1 MTKREEYLAAY
12 RKGELLQVLA
22 APSAGDLEER
32 ARLVAELHNEGAINF
47 LGACCSN
54 ELDALDNTSV
64 FRLQSVFDRALPQME
79 CTVEDASAACD
90 KLYEKVE
97 GNHAA
102 GSFYHTLQ
110 KWLEQDL
117 RRVEEGLALVRAK
130 AITRSGTT
138 QSALL
143 AGAAHD
149 RDRFAAEAIELSR
162 EPDEGI
168 RIDAIRSLGMIPLED
183 EDATLPSVLNR
194 LEEVVNSPHSDVD
207 AGFAT
212 QAALQIL
219 VRIGAPVAHQVE
231 QLFAKACRNPN
242 PATLRAVAIGLT
254 LNPSSFSESL
264 LDKSVEALKCV
275 DAGDDQT
282 IQCINR
288 ALYRWDFDRDRAR
301 VLALLMG
308 LIGRSESPIDLEKLD
323 NVKHKFRRCSGE
335 VLGWYII
342 HLFLPGNPRLAHA
355 ASTLIPFKG
364 VPEGLDVNLSVF
376 SLDPPWIAY
385 LARKIVGYC
394 RLNSGSAATLL
405 LSCLRAVSQ
414 QHRDEV
420 EDLVYDHFLLNF
432 PGAIE
437 QMTAGLGKKDPA
449 RASVCRLSKRIDGYL
464 GEIKKIDPC
473 DAFHPSER
481 KLALQFQHQQ
491 VQMEAAQR
499 EAQKESLFLHI
510 FPVATM
516 LYGTRVISYTQPAG
530 GQEPVR
536 QERELMR
543 HTVQVDLPRMEQIDP
558 VGHHYWINKFRTEKP
573 PS

>member
-64 FRLQSVFDRALPQME
+64 FRLQSVFDRALPQIE

-97 GNHAA
+97 GNLAA

-117 RRVEEGLALVRAK
+117 RRIEEGLALVRAK

-138 QSALL
+138 QSVLL

-162 EPDEGI
+162 ESDEGI

-183 EDATLPSVLNR
+183 EDAILPLVLNR
-194 LEEVVNSPHSDVD
+194 LEEVIDAPLSDVD
-207 AGFAT
+207 TGFAI
-212 QAALQIL
+212 QAALQLL
-219 VRIGAPVAHQVE
+219 VRIGAPVSRQVE
-231 QLFAKACRNPN
+231 QLFTKACRNPN
-242 PATLRAVAIGLT
+242 PATLRAVAIGLA

-264 LDKSVEALKCV
+264 LDTAVEVLQCV
-275 DAGDDQT
+275 EAGDDQT
-282 IQCINR
+282 IQCIDR
-288 ALYRWDFDRDRAR
+288 ALYQWDFDGDRSR

-308 LIGRSESPIDLEKLD
+308 LIGRSEGAVDLEQLD
-323 NVKHKFRRCSGE
+323 NVKHKFRECSGE

-342 HLFLPGNPRLAHA
+342 SLFLPGNPRLGNA
-355 ASTLIPFKG
+355 ASTLIPFEG
-364 VPEGLDVNLSVF
+364 VPQGLDIDLSAF
-376 SLDPPWIAY
+376 SLDPPWIPY
-385 LARKIVGYC
+385 LTRKILGYC
-394 RLNSGSAATLL
+394 RLNSGAVATLL
-405 LSCLRAVSQ
+405 LSCLRAVSR

-420 EDLVYDHFLLNF
+420 EDFVYEHFLLNF

-437 QMTAGLGKKDPA
+437 QMTADLGRKDRA
-449 RASVCRLSKRIDGYL
+449 RVSVRRLSKRIDAYL
-464 GEIKKIDPC
+464 DEIKKIDSC

-481 KLALQFQHQQ
+481 NLALQFQRRQAQ
-491 VQMEAAQR
+491 LEAAQR
-499 EAQKESLFLHI
+499 EAQKDSLFLHI
-510 FPVATM
+510 LPVATM
-516 LYGTRVISYTQPAG
+516 LYGTKVISYAQLAA

-543 HTVQVDLPRMEQIDP
+543 HTVQLDSPRMEKIDP
-558 VGHHYWINKFRTEKP
+558 VGHLYWINKFRTEKSP
-573 PS
+573 K